1 MENVEE
7 KIKSIIDELK
17 PFLISD
23 GGALEYIKFED
34 GIVYVKL
41 GGACADCV
49 FLDVTLKDGIE
60 YVTRYCGRTP
70 ICENRII
77 NYDGKNVTF
86 SYNDHYDESYHEI
99 AVSAEEFIFSFGWY
113 MLVRHEFMNF
123 PSFSRQDKSSW
134 SFIIFAEK
142 IVHSLQKA

>member
-1 MENVEE
+1 MENVED

-41 GGACADCV
+41 GGACQDCA

-60 YVTRYCGRTP
+60 QMIMNEVP
-70 ICENRII
+70 EV
-77 NYDGKNVTF
+77 K
-86 SYNDHYDESYHEI
+86 E
-99 AVSAEEFIFSFGWY
+99 
-113 MLVRHEFMNF
+113 VRSVN
-123 PSFSRQDKSSW
+123 
-134 SFIIFAEK
+134 
-142 IVHSLQKA
+142 